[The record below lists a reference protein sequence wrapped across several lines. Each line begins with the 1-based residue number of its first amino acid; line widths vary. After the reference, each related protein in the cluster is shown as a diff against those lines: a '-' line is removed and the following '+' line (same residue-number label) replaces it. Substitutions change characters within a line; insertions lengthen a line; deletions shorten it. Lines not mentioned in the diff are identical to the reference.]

1 VLGGHPWHGQSG
13 RSPNSGNT
21 AERVSLIERSSHES
35 GSKPSEKS
43 RYTGSEPSVIAS
55 GAGTPTRSAT
65 WSRQLAGVDDA
76 GSSGVPPRMAS
87 RWVQERGTTSATA
100 TPPSWRDEVA
110 ERLGVPA
117 PEAMTD
123 GSEPTYRDFSEGF
136 DPDSWL
142 DRAITE
148 TRASVFP
155 EHGIDPMS
163 W

>member
-1 VLGGHPWHGQSG
+1 MSLPGLLKPIRPPAIPVRRDG
-13 RSPNSGNT
+13 RKLDP
-21 AERVSLIERSSHES
+21 
-35 GSKPSEKS
+35 
-43 RYTGSEPSVIAS
+43 
-55 GAGTPTRSAT
+55 AGFGRLDP
-65 WSRQLAGVDDA
+65 DH
-76 GSSGVPPRMAS
+76 RMI
-87 RWVQERGTTSATA
+87 VQKH
-100 TPPSWRDEVA
+100 A